1 MNRISDRYIK
11 LCIRLDIWI
20 RPLIR
25 YPADKI
31 KFLAPRSDI
40 SSVYGYPFR
49 PNAKYCSLCTFV
61 SGLHGSPR
69 WFQAG
74 GVVFRFFIKATSLT
88 IFNTFF
94 IFIPC
99 IFCVFVCCCRFV
111 QGNIFK
117 IKFLFQTY
125 VPGIC
130 IFFEIR
136 FGNLAW
142 LIKMEMERRKQKKKK
157 GGRGKIRK
165 TGNTVALFRFEEKNN
180 SQRRR

>member
-1 MNRISDRYIK
+1 MNNLSVTQVINVI
-11 LCIRLDIWI
+11 IRDEPDI
-20 RPLIR
+20 RPLYQTMYPTGYLVCKISDHLSGIR
-25 YPADKI
+25 PVTKLS
-31 KFLAPRSDI
+31 FWHQGRI
-40 SSVYGYPFR
+40 SSLYVYPFR

-69 WFQAG
+69 WFQAD

-99 IFCVFVCCCRFV
+99 IFGFFVCCCRFV

-125 VPGIC
+125 VPGIF
-130 IFFEIR
+130 IFFLNSFR
-136 FGNLAW
+136 KSGLVDQNGNG
-142 LIKMEMERRKQKKKK
+142 KK
-157 GGRGKIRK
+157 GGKEVK
-165 TGNTVALFRFEEKNN
+165 
-180 SQRRR
+180 